1 MILNYTYMLAAWLRN
16 DPICRTISYT
26 IIYRDA
32 RVSDPVA
39 AAFVYSWKDTSV
51 CTAATRII
59 LLLLLLL
66 DIVYMILSYRDL
78 YAGWRSTT
86 TKYICIWFGVDGL
99 NSIGHFISYSALFLE
114 SNLLAMMLRE
124 DIERLLSYIYI
135 PIIQNISVYIY
146 NP

>member
-1 MILNYTYMLAAWLRN
+1 MILNYTYTCWPLGLGMTRFVEQFLILLYTETPESVIRCS
-16 DPICRTISYT
+16 IC
-26 IIYRDA
+26 
-32 RVSDPVA
+32 
-39 AAFVYSWKDTSV
+39 VYSWKDTSV

-86 TKYICIWFGVDGL
+86 TRYICIWFGVDGL

-124 DIERLLSYIYI
+124 DIERLFSYIYI
-135 PIIQNISVYIY
+135 PII
-146 NP
+146 